1 MVLVDHQIEYLCE
14 RGLFEPYD
22 PELIN
27 PNSIDVRI
35 GNTAIF
41 ETIFGLDQSI
51 SLENT
56 SKEFPILIK
65 PQEFF
70 LSCTLEIFTFPS
82 NICGE
87 FKLKSSRAREG
98 WGHSLAGWIDSCF
111 HNSVLTLELRN
122 NLNHGCLP
130 LYKGL
135 KIGQIILFDNEI
147 PRATY
152 AQKGKYNGDR
162 ATQRSKD

>member
-1 MVLVDHQIEYLCE
+1 MVLVDRQIKLLCE
-14 RGLFEPYD
+14 QGLLTPYD
-22 PELIN
+22 IELIN
-27 PNSIDVRI
+27 PDSIDVRI

-41 ETIFGLDQSI
+41 EDYTGLNI
-51 SLENT
+51 KVSLEDT
-56 SKEFPILIK
+56 TKDAPLLIM
-65 PQEFF
+65 PQQFF
-70 LSCTLEIFTFPS
+70 LSCTLEIFNFPN

-135 KIGQIILFDNEI
+135 KIGQIVLYETKI
-147 PRATY
+147 PKATY
-152 AQKGKYNGDR
+152 AKTGRYNNFKN
-162 ATQRSKD
+162 TQGSLG